1 LTLKEAVMH
10 TEIFAINFR
19 NMLLF
24 QMLLVLTFVGNTAV
38 FHRELL
44 RIWKMLKTPVLPI
57 RSTKTNHRSN
67 KFWEIDMTKFEP

>member
-1 LTLKEAVMH
+1 LTAEEAIMY

-24 QMLLVLTFVGNTAV
+24 QLLLVLAFVGNTAV
-38 FHRELL
+38 FHQELL
-44 RIWKMLKTPVLPI
+44 RIWKMLKTPLLPI
-57 RSTKTNHRSN
+57 RSTRTNHRSN